1 MKELIPIIVA
11 TAVWGPMWRGQRVR
25 CHCDNMAVIQVFNAR
40 TARDSQLMHLLRCL
54 HFIEAAYCFVLVAS
68 HVPGIQNELA
78 DDLSRNRLCFFC
90 QKATWANPQP
100 FLLALMDPRRD

>member
-1 MKELIPIIVA
+1 
-11 TAVWGPMWRGQRVR
+11 
-25 CHCDNMAVIQVFNAR
+25 MAVIQVFNAR